1 MLQGFKKYIL
11 KFFLRVGRN
20 GIFIGSIDAAAE
32 SKTTEQ
38 LKNKGRMGSYLID
51 V

>member
-1 MLQGFKKYIL
+1 MLQGFKNT
-11 KFFLRVGRN
+11 FWNFLGVGRN
-20 GIFIGSIDAAAE
+20 GIFIGSNDGAAE

-38 LKNKGRMGSYLID
+38 LKNKGKMGSYLMD